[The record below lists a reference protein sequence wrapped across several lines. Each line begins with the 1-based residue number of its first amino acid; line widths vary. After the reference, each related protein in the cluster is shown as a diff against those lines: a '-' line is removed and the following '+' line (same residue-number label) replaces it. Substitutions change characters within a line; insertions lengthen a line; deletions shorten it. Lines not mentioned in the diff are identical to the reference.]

1 MYPDE
6 EVTDQVTSLGK
17 DLKAEPHIP
26 GEEDEEGLRLENA
39 TLKRNEVIDVERREE
54 QDKTKNGVLSPSAS
68 SDIPNPTSSNDNV
81 EAAAR
86 SDVETAA
93 SDSGSLLETNELR
106 DIAVPFPEGQLSV
119 VTGLTSFGK
128 VALVRC
134 RAPPLSALF

>member
-1 MYPDE
+1 MYLD
-6 EVTDQVTSLGK
+6 EVTDQVTLQK
-17 DLKAEPHIP
+17 DLKAELHLP
-26 GEEDEEGLRLENA
+26 GGEDEEGLGLENV
-39 TLKRNEVIDVERREE
+39 TLKWNEVVDVEKQTE
-54 QDKTKNGVLSPSAS
+54 QDKTKNGVLSPTPS
-68 SDIPNPTSSNDNV
+68 SDIPTLTSSNDDV

-106 DIAVPFPEGQLSV
+106 DIAVPFPEGPLSV
-119 VTGLTSFGK
+119 VTGPTSFGK